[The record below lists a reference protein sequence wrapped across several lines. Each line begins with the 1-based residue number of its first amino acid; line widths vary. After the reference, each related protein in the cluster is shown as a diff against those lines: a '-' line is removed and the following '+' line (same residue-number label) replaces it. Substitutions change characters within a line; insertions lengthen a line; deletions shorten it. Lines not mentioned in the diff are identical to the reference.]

1 MERSNYI
8 FERRNHYENELVCA
22 DSSAVNKLAAGAGIG
37 VLIAGGFALYWYAAR
52 PLIAKL
58 KKKRAKTESDKTSED
73 EGEDI
78 SEE

>member
-1 MERSNYI
+1 METEEI
-8 FERRNHYENELVCA
+8 IETGAEAVEKELVCVNNG
-22 DSSAVNKLAAGAGIG
+22 AVNKLAIGAGIG

-52 PLIAKL
+52 PLVARLKAK
-58 KKKRAKTESDKTSED
+58 KAKAESDKTPED

>member
-1 MERSNYI
+1 METEEI
-8 FERRNHYENELVCA
+8 IETGAEAVENELVCA

-58 KKKRAKTESDKTSED
+58 KKKKAKTESDKTSED